1 MNRMDLFPT
10 LGLGLL
16 NGWIYFVFYLIVFII
31 TMSTCSNEVRER
43 LYDRSLWDKRTKI
56 ITAVGKIFSFVNI
69 IMILFGA
76 LQVGNIEFIIG
87 TIVYFVGLSLLV
99 MSIINYRNA
108 PLDKPITNGF
118 YKISRNPQMV
128 SLYVLFLGMV
138 LIIGSWINL
147 IFLCVSIIC
156 SHFSILGEEGALT
169 EQYGE
174 SYLEYKKQVARYFVF
189 F

>member
-1 MNRMDLFPT
+1 MNLFPN

-16 NGWIYFVFYLIVFII
+16 YGWLYFAFYLIVFII
-31 TMSTCSNEVRER
+31 TMSTCSSEVRKR

-56 ITAVGKIFSFVNI
+56 ITAVGKLFSIANI

-76 LQVGNIEFIIG
+76 LQIGNIEFVIG
-87 TIVYFVGLSLLV
+87 TIVYLIGLSLLV
-99 MSIINYRNA
+99 ISIINYRNA

-128 SLYVLFLGMV
+128 SLYVLFTGMILV
-138 LIIGSWINL
+138 VGSWINL
-147 IFLCVSIIC
+147 VFLCVTIIC
-156 SHFSILGEEGALT
+156 AHFSVLGEESALT

-174 SYLEYKKQVARYFVF
+174 SYLEYKKQVARYFIF

>member
-1 MNRMDLFPT
+1 MKLFPD
-10 LGLGLL
+10 LGFGWLH
-16 NGWIYFVFYLIVFII
+16 GWIYFVFYLIVFII
-31 TMSTCSNEVRER
+31 TMSTCPNEVRKR
-43 LYDRSLWDKRTKI
+43 LYDRSLWDRRTKI

-69 IMILFGA
+69 IMIFLGA
-76 LQVGNIEFIIG
+76 LQIGNVEFVIG
-87 TIVYFVGLSLLV
+87 TTVYLIGLSLLV

-128 SLYVLFLGMV
+128 SLYILFTGMI

-147 IFLCVSIIC
+147 VFLCVSITC
-156 SHFSILGEEGALT
+156 SHFSILGEESALT

-174 SYLEYKKQVARYFVF
+174 SYLEYKKKVARYFVF